1 MARVSDDRKLSLTL
15 RVAKFGKPDKVRLVN
30 RLDEIS
36 NERRSGRSFRL
47 KVVSKLELM
56 LRLTSFVDAIVS
68 DVSLLP

>member
-36 NERRSGRSFRL
+36 NERSSGKSFRL
-47 KVVSKLELM
+47 N
-56 LRLTSFVDAIVS
+56 
-68 DVSLLP
+68 DVNRF